1 MTNLRKLQL
10 IEVDILKQVIQICD
24 QYDLT
29 YYLLGGTFLG
39 AVRHQGFIPWD
50 DDIDI
55 GMPRADF
62 ERFCKI
68 AQDQLKEPYG
78 FVSYKNNAE
87 HIYFHPRVY
96 NFNTRVIDRSGVKEK
111 ETHAWIDVFPLDG
124 MPGNSFRRKLH
135 GFRLL
140 FWRLLFMYSQFDK
153 IVNVSLKN
161 RAWHERILIAIGKV
175 VKFDKILNTH
185 KIMDK
190 IDRIMRR
197 YDYATSSYVGNFM
210 GAYKMKEVFLKRYY
224 EETAEYPFE
233 DLLCPAP
240 ENYDAVLS
248 QMYGDY
254 MTPPQEEVQNKHN
267 TEVLEAELDQTSR
280 SDRE

>member
-10 IEVDILKQVIQICD
+10 LELDILKQVIEICKRHG
-24 QYDLT
+24 LR

-55 GMPRADF
+55 GMPRNDF
-62 ERFCKI
+62 ERFCKL
-68 AQDQLKEPYG
+68 AEEELSAPFG
-78 FVSYKNNAE
+78 FVSYKNNEE

-96 NFNTRVIDRSGVKEK
+96 NFNSRVIDRSGVEEK

-124 MPGNSFRRKLH
+124 MPGNKVIRKLH

-153 IVNVSLKN
+153 IVNVKLKN
-161 RAWHERILIAIGKV
+161 RVWYERVLIAIGKV
-175 VKFDKILNTH
+175 IKFDKILNTH

-190 IDRIMRR
+190 IDRTMQK
-197 YDYATSSYVGNFM
+197 YDYETSTYVGNFM
-210 GAYKMKEVFLKRYY
+210 GAYKMREVFPKKYY
-224 EETAEYPFE
+224 EETAEYLFE
-233 DLLCPAP
+233 EILCPAP
-240 ENYDAVLS
+240 KNYDAVLS

-254 MTPPQEEVQNKHN
+254 MTPPERAVQNKHS
-267 TEVLEAELDQTSR
+267 TEVIEAEKVTK
-280 SDRE
+280 